1 MFIARALSLAGVP
14 CGHESLFTGRTD
26 DPIPDATRG
35 DASWLAAPFLSRLPK
50 DFMIFHQTRNPIR
63 VILSYIAE
71 GFFRHLAYERPLWKH
86 IAKRVAGIPPSG
98 QYRLICL
105 VRSTLP
111 LVFAEDTELKRAA
124 RFWIEWNQLVRESA
138 SESGLEYL
146 HYKVESIDQ
155 QLLGELI
162 SRIGVD
168 TGDVCDSLAAVPTD
182 LNMRPRGESFA
193 LDELGDCRDDLII
206 SALSYGYI
214 LE

>member
-14 CGHESLFTGRTD
+14 CGHESLFTGRSA
-26 DPIPDATRG
+26 DPIPDGTQG

-50 DFMIFHQTRNPIR
+50 DFMIFHQTRDPIK
-63 VILSYIAE
+63 VILSYVAE
-71 GFFRHLAYERPLWKH
+71 GFFRNLSYERPFWKH
-86 IAKRVAGIPPSG
+86 IAKRIAGIPPSG

-124 RFWIEWNQLVRESA
+124 RFWIEWNQLVRATALESD
-138 SESGLEYL
+138 LDYL
-146 HYKVESIDQ
+146 HYQVESIDQ

-168 TGDVCDSLAAVPTD
+168 AREVRDSLGAVPKD
-182 LNMRPRGESFA
+182 LNMRPRRESFA
-193 LDELGDCRDDLII
+193 MDELGDCRDDLII